1 MDDLRSKSSKKTKN
15 AISGGNN
22 LKTRGMSIRL
32 KVVMPMVLIMIFI
45 CLLMGINSYQRF
57 KTDMVEVAGDMAK
70 LTASY
75 ALENIDGDM
84 IETINASGTDCEEYE
99 TMYANLKELRE
110 SSDIEYLYTLYTD
123 GSKVYYGVDSSS
135 DDPSLPGELST
146 ETYDEL
152 ADVLSG
158 ETWVQDYID
167 SSEDGDVISVYM
179 PIENSN
185 GQIVA
190 VLGSDYNAS
199 EIAAELKTNI
209 ERTVEIGLICLVVGI
224 LAVTLILNNILKG
237 LSKVNDKLY
246 ELVNNEGDLTQK
258 LDVKS
263 GDELELIADNVNDLL
278 EYIRAIMLGIS
289 QNSTKLMDASKKMV
303 TSLGNADSNIV
314 DVSASM
320 EEMSASMEETSASL
334 NQIHNA
340 ISNVYKSVE
349 EMAQSARDGREY
361 AGEMEERADNAH
373 DKASK
378 RQEAAIEE
386 THEISE
392 VLRTKIEQ
400 SKAVEQI
407 AILTTNIIEITDET
421 NLLALNAS
429 IEAARAGEAG
439 KGFAVVADEIGK
451 LADNSAKIAEQ
462 IRQVSASVI
471 DTVNELASESEKMIE
486 FAQTTAIKGY
496 EGMVKLSE
504 DYSSDAKS
512 MSDTMTGFADSALL
526 LNHTMDKIR
535 EAVHSVNS
543 AVEESANAI
552 SGVTEASVELT
563 GSVNDIQNEASGNS
577 DVAEELS
584 VQVGKFKLE

>member
-504 DYSSDAKS
+504 NYSSDAKS

>member
-451 LADNSAKIAEQ
+451 LANNSAKIAEQ